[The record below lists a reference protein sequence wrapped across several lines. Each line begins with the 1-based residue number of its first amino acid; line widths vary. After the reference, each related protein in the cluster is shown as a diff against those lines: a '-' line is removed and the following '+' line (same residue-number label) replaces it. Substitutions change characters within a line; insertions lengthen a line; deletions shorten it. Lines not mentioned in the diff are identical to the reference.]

1 MHFVDPYPRHGIETS
16 FWPAVGFADEQ
27 LGSSL
32 FTREFNQA
40 DEAEEREAS
49 DNFVEALD
57 PL

>member
-1 MHFVDPYPRHGIETS
+1 MHFVDPCPRHGIETS
-16 FWPAVGFADEQ
+16 FWPAVGFTDKQ
-27 LGSSL
+27 LGSYL